1 MQTGGQPYASWEVP
15 PRVSEEKHGPH
26 NHMLPQRGMPG
37 PRPHRSGHYGY
48 PGMEGEA
55 LPLHAVSQDVQRH
68 HRHGLLA
75 AAHHSR
81 DGRPLRWTPP
91 KHHGRPLG
99 ARQRLVRAAARD
111 HGSGRSYRGVQA
123 RR

>member
-26 NHMLPQRGMPG
+26 NHMPPQRGMPG

-55 LPLHAVSQDVQRH
+55 LPLHAVSQAVQRH
-68 HRHGLLA
+68 H
-75 AAHHSR
+75 
-81 DGRPLRWTPP
+81 

-99 ARQRLVRAAARD
+99 ARQHLVRAAARD

>member
-15 PRVSEEKHGPH
+15 PRVAEEAYPNNVPNWHA
-26 NHMLPQRGMPG
+26 
-37 PRPHRSGHYGY
+37 RPTATSVRALCIQ
-48 PGMEGEA
+48 MEGEA

-68 HRHGLLA
+68 HRHGLRA
-75 AAHHSR
+75 AAHHGR

>member
-1 MQTGGQPYASWEVP
+1 MQTGGQPSPPGEVP

-55 LPLHAVSQDVQRH
+55 LPLHTVSQDVQRH
-68 HRHGLLA
+68 TTGTA
-75 AAHHSR
+75 FSR
-81 DGRPLRWTPP
+81 LRTTAETVVLCAGRPQSTT
-91 KHHGRPLG
+91 
-99 ARQRLVRAAARD
+99 
-111 HGSGRSYRGVQA
+111 GVP
-123 RR
+123 

>member
-48 PGMEGEA
+48 PGRKERRCLCTQCRKTCSATTGTA
-55 LPLHAVSQDVQRH
+55 F
-68 HRHGLLA
+68 
-75 AAHHSR
+75 SR
-81 DGRPLRWTPP
+81 LRTTAETVVLCAGRPQSTT
-91 KHHGRPLG
+91 
-99 ARQRLVRAAARD
+99 
-111 HGSGRSYRGVQA
+111 GVP
-123 RR
+123 

>member
-1 MQTGGQPYASWEVP
+1 MQTGGQPYASWEAP

-55 LPLHAVSQDVQRH
+55 LPLYAVSQDVQRH

-75 AAHHSR
+75 ATHHGR

-91 KHHGRPLG
+91 KHHGT
-99 ARQRLVRAAARD
+99 
-111 HGSGRSYRGVQA
+111 GVP
-123 RR
+123 

>member
-15 PRVSEEKHGPH
+15 HASRRRSMDPT

-48 PGMEGEA
+48 PGMEGEG

-75 AAHHSR
+75 AAHHGR
-81 DGRPLRWTPP
+81 DGRPLRWTPQST
-91 KHHGRPLG
+91 
-99 ARQRLVRAAARD
+99 A
-111 HGSGRSYRGVQA
+111 GVP
-123 RR
+123 

>member
-1 MQTGGQPYASWEVP
+1 MQMGGQPYASWEVP

-26 NHMLPQRGMPG
+26 NHMLPQRGIPG

-75 AAHHSR
+75 AAHHGQRRSSSALDAPKAPR
-81 DGRPLRWTPP
+81 ASLRGTTTP
-91 KHHGRPLG
+91 G
-99 ARQRLVRAAARD
+99 ARWC
-111 HGSGRSYRGVQA
+111 S
-123 RR
+123 